1 MRKMQRESTPATR
14 SSSGQFI
21 GKYSTGEECQLMSFE
36 GKTMKRGGEKKVENV
51 RVKGKKGKEN
61 RKKGRKQIKWEVKG

>member
-1 MRKMQRESTPATR
+1 
-14 SSSGQFI
+14 
-21 GKYSTGEECQLMSFE
+21 MSFE